1 MTKKFLEYIESFQI
15 YNPELLVTGNGLVW
29 TLYADVVVLND
40 DGNVFDVAWTSL
52 LMALRS
58 STLINCLGC

>member
-1 MTKKFLEYIESFQI
+1 M
-15 YNPELLVTGNGLVW
+15 TGNGLVW
-29 TLYADVVVLND
+29 TLYADIVVLND

-58 STLINCLGC
+58 STFIYCLGYRVDHF